1 MRKEFYV
8 TGDDAD
14 DDDRGAR
21 LSGVLARRPGA
32 GLVDVVFC
40 FFLRLDGELKGVADL
55 EDVYASNCCVIAV
68 WARIGK
74 GTAMD
79 WQAISA
85 VGSLLCAA
93 ATFFAALVAL
103 MIGLRERKTSV
114 CARGYFL
121 EDKRFDLI
129 EHHPN
134 CFKIEFICDGSQPVY
149 ITHILE
155 RARFRFCIRGMKC
168 WFESKACCRKHG
180 MYGRDLPNLKSRKY
194 WALYPLRGVMK
205 LEPGEIGRF
214 TISFSKMRTV
224 QEERKELGFLTSM
237 RRCLCMRLMFLG
249 KDTKSI
255 RARRRILLLSVEPR
269 S

>member
-1 MRKEFYV
+1 M
-8 TGDDAD
+8 
-14 DDDRGAR
+14 
-21 LSGVLARRPGA
+21 
-32 GLVDVVFC
+32 

-103 MIGLRERKTSV
+103 MIGPRERKTSV

-155 RARFRFCIRGMKC
+155 GARFRFCIRGMKC

-224 QEERKELGFLTSM
+224 QEERKELGFFDLDAPLSLYAVDVSGKRYKIDSGASPNSFVERRTTKLIRVSQLT
-237 RRCLCMRLMFLG
+237 G
-249 KDTKSI
+249 KPLREKD
-255 RARRRILLLSVEPR
+255 
-269 S
+269 